1 MSDTVYKFKYPACG
15 FCRNFQ
21 WEAGN
26 TTSGQCSETHT
37 EVATHGD
44 VRGFFNAEYDEQIV
58 AYYQFLKQFL
68 IEVDKRPKWI
78 YNPYI
83 DACGNCYEGM
93 NLAECMD
100 TFINHVEKNGLWYD
114 LDVLFTP
121 DGGCD
126 YYFAPRVKFHL
137 SREELEAF
145 SARISNTIKKY
156 HEQFNENQRL

>member
-1 MSDTVYKFKYPACG
+1 MSDTAYKFKYPACG

-37 EVATHGD
+37 EVATDGD
-44 VRGFFNAEYDEQIV
+44 VCGFFNAEYDEATV
-58 AYYQFLKQFL
+58 AYYMYMERFL
-68 IEVDKRPKWI
+68 IEVDKRPKFT

-83 DACGNCYEGM
+83 DACGNCYEGL
-93 NLAECMD
+93 NLSECID
-100 TFINHVEKNGLWYD
+100 KFINHVEEYGLWYD
-114 LDVLFTP
+114 LDILFTL

-126 YYFAPRVKFHL
+126 YYFAPEVKYHL

-145 SARISNTIKKY
+145 SARISNAIKKFQ
-156 HEQFNENQRL
+156 ERLNETPHL